1 MRKMPVAAIS
11 SMLLMF
17 CAAVAGAETARARI
31 DETPVRAEAS
41 LDGAV
46 IATLKEG
53 AAIDVI
59 DVQGDYYRVL
69 VPGDAG
75 KPTVGYVLARLV
87 DLDDAGESS
96 DETTPPADIPTAQPV
111 AQGAPI
117 PPTLVQLG
125 LEHVRNLERKHVAG
139 AKAAARQLAAEQKAM
154 DRELAAERK
163 AMARELAA
171 EQRELAAEKKATEQ
185 RLAAEKKETE
195 RQLAADREAARR
207 VEAAKAEM
215 DRLNAAVEAL
225 KAQRPS
231 GTRQDR

>member
-1 MRKMPVAAIS
+1 VRKILIASIS

-31 DETPVRAEAS
+31 DETPVRAEAN

-87 DLDDAGESS
+87 NLDDVGGSS
-96 DETTPPADIPTAQPV
+96 NETTVPPDSPTPRPV

-125 LEHVRNLERKHVAG
+125 LRHVKDLERKHVAG

-154 DRELAAERK
+154 KREIAAERK
-163 AMARELAA
+163 AMERELAA
-171 EQRELAAEKKATEQ
+171 EKRDLAAEKKATER
-185 RLAAEKKETE
+185 RLAAE
-195 RQLAADREAARR
+195 REAAKR
-207 VEAAKAEM
+207 VQAAKAEM
-215 DRLNAAVEAL
+215 DKLNAVVAAL
-225 KAQRPS
+225 KAQPPS
-231 GTRQDR
+231 GARQDH

>member
-1 MRKMPVAAIS
+1 MAGNAWLTVSGADVRKMLVAAIS
-11 SMLLMF
+11 SMLLLF
-17 CAAVAGAETARARI
+17 VAAVAGAETARARI
-31 DETPVRAEAS
+31 DDTPVRAEAN

-87 DLDDAGESS
+87 DLDDVGGSS
-96 DETTPPADIPTAQPV
+96 NAITVPPGSSTARPV

-125 LEHVRNLERKHVAG
+125 LQHVKELERKHVAG
-139 AKAAARQLAAEQKAM
+139 AKAAARQLAAEEKAM
-154 DRELAAERK
+154 QREVAAERK
-163 AMARELAA
+163 AME
-171 EQRELAAEKKATEQ
+171 RELAAEKRELAAEKTATAR
-185 RLAAEKKETE
+185 RLAAE
-195 RQLAADREAARR
+195 QEAAKR
-207 VEAAKAEM
+207 VQAAKAEM
-215 DRLNAAVEAL
+215 DRLNAVVEGL
-225 KAQRPS
+225 KAQRPP
-231 GTRQDR
+231 GPPR

>member
-1 MRKMPVAAIS
+1 MGRMIVAAIS

-17 CAAVAGAETARARI
+17 CAAVAGAETARVRI

-41 LDGAV
+41 LAGAV
-46 IATLKEG
+46 IATLTEG
-53 AAIDVI
+53 TAIDVI

-87 DLDDAGESS
+87 DIDDVGGSPNEAAAS
-96 DETTPPADIPTAQPV
+96 ADNPTASPA

-117 PPTLVQLG
+117 PPTLDQLG
-125 LEHVRNLERKHVAG
+125 LPYVKDLERKHVAG
-139 AKAAARQLAAEQKAM
+139 AKAAARRLAAEQKAM
-154 DRELAAERK
+154 EREVEAERK
-163 AMARELAA
+163 AME
-171 EQRELAAEKKATEQ
+171 RELAAEKRQLEAEKKATERRLAAEKKAEEQ
-185 RLAAEKKETE
+185 RLAAE
-195 RQLAADREAARR
+195 REAAKR

-225 KAQRPS
+225 KAQRPA
-231 GTRQDR
+231 GERQEH

>member
-1 MRKMPVAAIS
+1 MVVAAIS

-17 CAAVAGAETARARI
+17 VAAVAGAETARARI
-31 DETPVRAEAS
+31 DDTPVRAEAT

-53 AAIDVI
+53 AAVDVI

-75 KPTVGYVLARLV
+75 KPTVGYVLTRLV
-87 DLDDAGESS
+87 DLDDVGGSS
-96 DETTPPADIPTAQPV
+96 NETTVPQDSPTASPV

-125 LEHVRNLERKHVAG
+125 LERVKELEKKHVPG
-139 AKAAARQLAAEQKAM
+139 AKAAAQQLTAEQKAI
-154 DRELAAERK
+154 DREAAAERK

-171 EQRELAAEKKATEQ
+171 EQRELAAEKKATER
-185 RLAAEKKETE
+185 RLAAENKATE
-195 RQLAADREAARR
+195 RRLAAEREAAKR
-207 VEAAKAEM
+207 VEAAKAER
-215 DRLNAAVEAL
+215 DRLNAVVEAL
-225 KAQRPS
+225 KAQPPS
-231 GTRQDR
+231 GARQDR